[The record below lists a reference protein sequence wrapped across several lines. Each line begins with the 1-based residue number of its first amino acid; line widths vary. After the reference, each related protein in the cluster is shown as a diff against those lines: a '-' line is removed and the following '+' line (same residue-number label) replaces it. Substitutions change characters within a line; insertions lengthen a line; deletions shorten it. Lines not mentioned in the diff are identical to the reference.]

1 MRRDHVDGYRISV
14 NPDKCVTTL
23 VDRCNCVKF
32 QLTFHYQVFTV
43 FQVPE
48 GDFQRSSR
56 TEIAFLKGGEP
67 VADEP
72 SGLSDASAGRT
83 GLSITTVEPAAP
95 GGIEVQLL
103 GPVEA
108 KLAGELVPLAGAR
121 QISVLAA
128 LALGVG
134 RVVTMARLTHAVW
147 DGVPPP
153 TARAQVQAAVLRL
166 RRWLPGIVRTTAH
179 GYLLAAAGWQVDAE
193 VFRELSAQAWA
204 GVRDRRP
211 AEAAV
216 LFRSALGL
224 WRGTAL
230 DGVTGLG
237 ADAAKLEEQRVSAVA
252 GLFAAELDA
261 GRHREILPDLYGHVV
276 KLPWHESLR
285 ALLMLA
291 LYRCG
296 REAEALTAYRDGC
309 RLLAEQL
316 GAEPG
321 SGLRKLVRA
330 IRAHDPRLA
339 APALPALTGL
349 AGTSLRAF
357 PHH

>member
-1 MRRDHVDGYRISV
+1 
-14 NPDKCVTTL
+14 
-23 VDRCNCVKF
+23 
-32 QLTFHYQVFTV
+32 
-43 FQVPE
+43 
-48 GDFQRSSR
+48 
-56 TEIAFLKGGEP
+56 

-72 SGLSDASAGRT
+72 SGLSDASASRT

-153 TARAQVQAAVLRL
+153 TARAQVQGAVVRL
-166 RRWLPGIVRTTAH
+166 RRWLPGLIRTTAH
-179 GYLLAAAGWQVDAE
+179 GYLLAAAGRQVDAE
-193 VFRELSAQAWA
+193 VFRRLSSQAYSA
-204 GVRDRRP
+204 IRDHRP

-216 LFRSALGL
+216 LFRSALEL
-224 WRGTAL
+224 WHGNAL
-230 DGVTGLG
+230 EGVTGLG
-237 ADAAKLEEQRVSAVA
+237 SDAAKLEQERIAA
-252 GLFAAELDA
+252 MTGLFTAELGA
-261 GRHREILPDLYGHVV
+261 GRHAQVIADLYGHVTR
-276 KLPWHESLR
+276 LPWHESLR
-285 ALLMLA
+285 GLLMLA

-316 GAEPG
+316 GARPG
-321 SGLRKLVRA
+321 SGLRRLVRA
-330 IRAHDPRLA
+330 IRRHDPRLE
-339 APALPALTGL
+339 APSPSAPGSPTGPPGPAFRF
-349 AGTSLRAF
+349 S
-357 PHH
+357 